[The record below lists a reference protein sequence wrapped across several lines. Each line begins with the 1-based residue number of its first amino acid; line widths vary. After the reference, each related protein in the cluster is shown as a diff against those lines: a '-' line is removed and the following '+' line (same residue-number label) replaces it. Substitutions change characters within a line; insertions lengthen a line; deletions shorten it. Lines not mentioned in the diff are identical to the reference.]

1 MKTIVKLSWVE
12 LKLFFREP
20 ITLVFTMAL
29 PLMILYV
36 MGGVF
41 GNTPEEGFY
50 RGAGAMDY
58 YIGAYIG
65 LVISSI
71 GVIALPVHLTAY
83 RERGVL
89 RRFRASSISIWG
101 LLGSQVTVSYFL
113 CILGGILMILAA
125 VFGYD
130 IKAAADIPQVI
141 LAFIIATLCFS
152 AIGFLLGS
160 VFPTTRAAQGIGIIL
175 FFLMLMIG
183 GAGPPPEVLPDVL
196 RSIGEVLPVHFVILL
211 IQDPWLGFGWNTGAM
226 LATFGYLVAAAAL
239 SVFFFR
245 WE

>member
-1 MKTIVKLSWVE
+1 MKLSWVE

-20 ITLVFTMAL
+20 ITLVFTLAL
-29 PLMILYV
+29 PLMMLYV

-41 GNTPEEGFY
+41 GNDAQEGFY
-50 RGAGAMDY
+50 RGVGAMNY

-101 LLGSQVTVSYFL
+101 LLGSQATVSLFL
-113 CILGGILMILAA
+113 CIVGSILMILVA
-125 VFGYD
+125 VFAYD
-130 IKAAADIPQVI
+130 INAAANVLQVI
-141 LAFIIATLCFS
+141 FAFIIAAFAFS

-183 GAGPPPEVLPDVL
+183 GAGPPPEVLPDTL
-196 RSIGEVLPVHFVILL
+196 RTIGEVLPVHWVILL
-211 IQDPWLGFGWNTGAM
+211 IQDAWLGFGWNTGAM
-226 LATFGYLVAAAAL
+226 WATLGYLVVAAGL
-239 SVFFFR
+239 SVRFFK